1 MTAPTV
7 VFDASHDEYYSIS
20 KREDPSYRLLARQ
33 LVSGGLRVQEASELD
48 DCFAGDVLV
57 VAVPRQVFQPA
68 ESAAVQEY
76 VKNGGGLVLVGMG
89 GGLHQSSH
97 VLNALAFRFG
107 MVFGEELLHH
117 DPDRLSVPLRKDM
130 VHAAHVV
137 LLRHP
142 VLEGVG
148 TVRVRFGCSVTSSD
162 GATPVWVGDEP
173 LEERSLVALE
183 AAHYYPVLAFQNE
196 GKGRVVALG
205 DASLLDSRY
214 MRGSARLAENI
225 ITWAAG
231 GTP

>member
-7 VFDASHDEYYSIS
+7 VFDASHDEYFSIS
-20 KREDPSYRLLARQ
+20 KRKDPSYRLLARQ
-33 LVSGGLRVQEASELD
+33 LVAGGMGVREAGELD
-48 DCFAGDVLV
+48 DGFAGDVLV
-57 VAVPRQVFQPA
+57 VAVPRRVFQPA
-68 ESAAVQEY
+68 ESAAVQEF

-89 GGLHQSSH
+89 GGLHQSSQ

-117 DPDRLSVPLRKDM
+117 NPDRMDVPLRKDQ
-130 VHAAHVV
+130 VHAAHAV

-148 TVRVRFGCSVTSSD
+148 TVRVRFGCSVTSVGNS
-162 GATPVWVGDEP
+162 PVWVGDEP
-173 LEERSLVALE
+173 LEEQTLAALE
-183 AAHYYPVLAFQNE
+183 AAHYYPVLALQEE

-214 MRGSARLAENI
+214 VRGSARLAGNI
-225 ITWAAG
+225 MTWAAG

>member
-7 VFDASHDEYYSIS
+7 VFDASHDEYFSIR

-33 LVSGGLRVQEASELD
+33 LVAGGMGVKEAGELD
-48 DCFAGDVLV
+48 DGFAGDVLV
-57 VAVPRQVFQPA
+57 VAVPRRAFQPA
-68 ESAAVQEY
+68 ESAAVQEV

-89 GGLHQSSH
+89 GGLHQSSL

-117 DPDRLSVPLRKDM
+117 DPDRLNALRKDQ
-130 VHAAHVV
+130 VHAAHTV

-148 TVRVRFGCSVTSSD
+148 TVRVRFGCSVTSD
-162 GATPVWVGDEP
+162 GNAPVWVGDEP
-173 LEERSLVALE
+173 LEERSMAALE
-183 AAHYYPVLAFQNE
+183 AAHYYPVLALQEE

-214 MRGSARLAENI
+214 VRGSARLAGNI
-225 ITWAAG
+225 MTWAAG
-231 GTP
+231 DTP

>member
-7 VFDASHDEYYSIS
+7 VFDASHDEYYTIS
-20 KREDPSYRLLARQ
+20 QRDDPSYRLLARQ
-33 LVSGGLRVQEASELD
+33 LVAGGIRVWEAGELD
-48 DCFAGDVLV
+48 EALEGDVLV
-57 VAVPRQVFQPA
+57 VAVPRQAFQPD
-68 ESAAVQEY
+68 ESAAVQSF
-76 VKNGGGLVLVGMG
+76 VRDGGGLVLVGMG
-89 GGLHQSSH
+89 GGLHQSSL

-117 DPDRLSVPLRKDM
+117 DPERLDVPLRKDK
-130 VHAAHVV
+130 VHATHAV

-148 TVRVRFGCSVTSSD
+148 TVRVRFGCSVTSD
-162 GATPVWVGDEP
+162 GPSPVWVGDEP
-173 LEERSLVALE
+173 LEERSLEALQ
-183 AAHYYPVLAFQNE
+183 AAHYYPVLALQEE
-196 GKGRVVALG
+196 GAGRVVALG

-214 MRGSARLAENI
+214 VRGSARLAENL